1 MSVGNNNLAV
11 DLTTAFG
18 PDNQPYFGG
27 QQTVNTFNSTPG
39 GSAPTA
45 WLQCIFN
52 GFGFANPA
60 PTTLMGKLQAVFN
73 AHSANHCG
81 NAQPNSGFLAAAI
94 VQPQALISHGSYMY
108 APTTVGPIGTTGG
121 MVVQFKVTADPVS
134 GVSQYRIRGYLTGVV
149 PTVTGLGVA
158 DDLGSLMVFTE
169 PQAIALAGGEVI
181 VKLPLC
187 EDL

>member
-94 VQPQALISHGSYMY
+94 VQPQALISHGSYMC

-121 MVVQFKVTADPVS
+121 MVVQFKVTADPS
-134 GVSQYRIRGYLTGVV
+134 PECRNIGSAATSLLSRGSAL
-149 PTVTGLGVA
+149 PMILGCCW
-158 DDLGSLMVFTE
+158 SS
-169 PQAIALAGGEVI
+169 P
-181 VKLPLC
+181 KRRP
-187 EDL
+187 